1 METSLHH
8 ILEEKWMINFL
19 KFLENY
25 YQVSLRKILKELISF
40 ENKSIFDQSEPL
52 QSAQL
57 NPKNPGGES
66 TQRSGDHLPL
76 LNVASF

>member
-1 METSLHH
+1 
-8 ILEEKWMINFL
+8 MINFL

-40 ENKSIFDQSEPL
+40 VNKSIFDQSEPL

-57 NPKNPGGES
+57 NPKNPGGGES
-66 TQRSGDHLPL
+66 TQRPGDHLTL
-76 LNVASF
+76 LNEHS